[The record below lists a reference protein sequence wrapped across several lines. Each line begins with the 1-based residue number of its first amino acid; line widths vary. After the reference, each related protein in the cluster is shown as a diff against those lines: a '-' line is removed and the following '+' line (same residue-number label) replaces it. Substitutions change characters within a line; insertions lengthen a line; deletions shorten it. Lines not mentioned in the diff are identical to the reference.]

1 MFMGVLWMGAGCLKA
16 LVLTKLKS
24 AGCFLGSG
32 LSEIKFSGSP
42 KSYFFGLYCI
52 MIS

>member
-24 AGCFLGSG
+24 AGCFGG
-32 LSEIKFSGSP
+32 AGYMKI
-42 KSYFFGLYCI
+42 I
-52 MIS
+52 V